1 MIKMKKTLIAGML
14 IGKRVKVKNA
24 LNKSLI
30 GISGIIVDETKNMLL
45 LQTKKGKK
53 KLIKKQVELE
63 IK

>member
-1 MIKMKKTLIAGML
+1 MIKTKKTLIAGML

-30 GISGIIVDETKNMLL
+30 GISGTIVDETKNMLL